1 MEVEFLKLLGQYG
14 VLGLWTAWLLWANHQ
29 QRKERKEE
37 KKQSAEALAY
47 HQEKIVSR
55 LAEQEK
61 MLQIAIEK
69 IDTGLG
75 EMRNKYQEERMS
87 RLQAAR
93 ADDLEGVLK
102 RTIAEMQK

>member
-1 MEVEFLKLLGQYG
+1 METEFLKYLSQYG
-14 VLGLWTAWLLWANHQ
+14 VLGLWTASLLWANHQ

-37 KKQSAEALAY
+37 KKLNAQALMY
-47 HQEKIVSR
+47 HQEKVVSR

-61 MLQIAIEK
+61 MLEIAIEK

>member
-1 MEVEFLKLLGQYG
+1 MESEFLHALSQYG
-14 VLGLWTAWLLWANHQ
+14 PLGLWTASLLWANHQ

-37 KKQSAEALAY
+37 KKQNAEALMF

-55 LAEQEK
+55 LSEQQK
-61 MLQIAIEK
+61 MLEIAIEK

-75 EMRNKYQEERMS
+75 EMRNKYQEERMA
-87 RLQAAR
+87 RIQASR